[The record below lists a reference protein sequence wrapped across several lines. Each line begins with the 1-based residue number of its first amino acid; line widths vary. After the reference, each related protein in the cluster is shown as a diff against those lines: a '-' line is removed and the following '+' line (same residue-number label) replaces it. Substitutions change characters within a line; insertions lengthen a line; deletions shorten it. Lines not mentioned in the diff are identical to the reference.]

1 MDSKIYFED
10 ICLSSALAPN
20 EGRYDMDVLAARIA
34 DTDSLVQSLHLQ
46 SQEIEELKTQLIS
59 LNDSAV
65 KVNASFIEEQRK
77 TIRLQRE
84 LNEAMA
90 KSTMLEKKANELSNE
105 QINQASYH
113 KQVVADLENQQ
124 SQHESEMIGLCKQ
137 FLVQGNVL
145 ADNHLSD
152 GAMNRTYMKVV
163 EMLKRKG
170 ESVDGLLKTTSSK
183 RKRSKTCNAATMTS
197 SDSCSVFTMTETKK
211 TSSSS
216 CMTDDLPAL
225 HTITTP
231 AKSFCDRATQHLPTT
246 TTRGTTTSV
255 FIQKVSIGTNF
266 PEPVALKEIFRQT
279 IIDIPAPI
287 SPILD
292 FHWPTADSSCQTT
305 QSEDNNIFV
314 ITNQPKPLSLQVHSV
329 GTMTQLSNVRKTID
343 YTRDIN
349 RRLVLNGRHHP
360 LGAIYDIKKEDSS
373 PSGSMQNL
381 SNAPPPVHP
390 ILGSQSPISPHLSG
404 LWRILGQTIFSI
416 IGTGRIFDNSPS
428 TMEMINANLEQ
439 IRSVVE
445 SGQELNDEP
454 PRLIELETTLEAN
467 EDEVEREKNDFADE
481 LESRLEC
488 DIGATE
494 TESERNMVAD
504 EEDNEMMENFVEG
517 KHFLLFSFCA
527 IFVLLFSK

>member
-20 EGRYDMDVLAARIA
+20 QETYDMDVLAARIA

-59 LNDSAV
+59 LNESAM

-77 TIRLQRE
+77 TARLQME
-84 LNEAMA
+84 LSEATA
-90 KSTMLEKKANELSNE
+90 RSTLLEKKTNELSNE
-105 QINQASYH
+105 QINEASIH

-124 SQHESEMIGLCKQ
+124 SQHDSEMISLCKQ
-137 FLVQGNVL
+137 FLVQGNIL

-163 EMLKRKG
+163 ELLKRKG
-170 ESVDGLLKTTSSK
+170 ESVEGLLKTTSSK
-183 RKRSKTCNAATMTS
+183 RKRSKACNAATMTS
-197 SDSCSVFTMTETKK
+197 TESCSVYTMTETKK
-211 TSSSS
+211 TTSSS

-225 HTITTP
+225 QPTP
-231 AKSFCDRATQHLPTT
+231 AKFYCNRATQHLPTT

-279 IIDIPAPI
+279 IIEIPAPI

-292 FHWPTADSSCQTT
+292 FRWPTTESSCQT
-305 QSEDNNIFV
+305 QYEEHSPVQDAIL
-314 ITNQPKPLSLQVHSV
+314 PKPSLKVHSV
-329 GTMTQLSNVRKTID
+329 GTMTNLSNVRKTID

-349 RRLVLNGRHHP
+349 RRLILNGRNP

-373 PSGSMQNL
+373 PSGSLQNL
-381 SNAPPPVHP
+381 STLSVESPVHP
-390 ILGSQSPISPHLSG
+390 VLGSQSSPISPHLSG

-428 TMEMINANLEQ
+428 TMEMINANLDQ

-445 SGQELNDEP
+445 SGQELIDDP
-454 PRLIELETTLEAN
+454 PRLIELQAMVDGERG
-467 EDEVEREKNDFADE
+467 EREKHDFAAEFDR
-481 LESRLEC
+481 RLGF
-488 DIGATE
+488 DRDA
-494 TESERNMVAD
+494 
-504 EEDNEMMENFVEG
+504 VEG
-517 KHFLLFSFCA
+517 EHVGGEEIELPNDLVEGER
-527 IFVLLFSK
+527 IFFI